1 MSKANK
7 SSEREKNPIQNRKS
21 CDESISNEIKLQK
34 VVYQLFYLFNLVHL
48 SDGETLYVLYNAPN
62 HIWYYSQFY
71 SQNLCRTDSHFSHKL
86 KETWFFSFF
95 LRFFLHVFIEYHYY
109 TKKRS
114 AWHRSK
120 YITYVHVRCMYIV

>member
-1 MSKANK
+1 MSKANE

-62 HIWYYSQFY
+62 HI
-71 SQNLCRTDSHFSHKL
+71 
-86 KETWFFSFF
+86 
-95 LRFFLHVFIEYHYY
+95 
-109 TKKRS
+109 
-114 AWHRSK
+114 
-120 YITYVHVRCMYIV
+120 